1 MNSQRFVIFRVVH
14 ELGRPAE
21 SRRPL
26 TVSKLSISPSTLSL
40 SLSLSFFS
48 DARACALAVKLT
60 RSLARTRVHPPAA
73 FERRFKIHLVSV
85 TRDGL
90 RHGLFFARPP
100 LGRGNSNYRPLFPHW
115 KHIPPGSQYPR
126 LADALWLL
134 ISRFVF
140 SLSLSLSASPFYFL
154 RGYRIINVTNFGNC
168 KVEVEALIFTTKLR
182 EGSSLFFHKRLKCQ
196 SEIEMEERER
206 GRKRR
211 RREKKI
217 VENYFGR

>member
-1 MNSQRFVIFRVVH
+1 MNSRRFVIFRVVH

-26 TVSKLSISPSTLSL
+26 TVSKLSTSVDSL
-40 SLSLSFFS
+40 SPPLVY
-48 DARACALAVKLT
+48 ARASALAH
-60 RSLARTRVHPPAA
+60 SHPRPPAAA

-126 LADALWLL
+126 LADALCLL
-134 ISRFVF
+134 IYRFVLF
-140 SLSLSLSASPFYFL
+140 LSLSLCLSFL
-154 RGYRIINVTNFGNC
+154 SSSRVINVTNLSVITRSKF
-168 KVEVEALIFTTKLR
+168 
-182 EGSSLFFHKRLKCQ
+182 
-196 SEIEMEERER
+196 
-206 GRKRR
+206 
-211 RREKKI
+211 
-217 VENYFGR
+217 